1 MKDFVYYAPT
11 EVLFGK
17 ESEEKVAPL
26 VKRYHGRKV
35 LVHYGGSSAKKSGLL
50 KEMVRKCSQDY
61 TITQG
66 SFKVLQPEDMEAIYQ
81 MAR

>member
-11 EVLFGK
+11 EVVFSK

-50 KEMVRKCSQDY
+50 DKICR
-61 TITQG
+61 
-66 SFKVLQPEDMEAIYQ
+66 LLHPEDMEAIYQ